1 MLSNAVD
8 SARASIKP
16 YLMRHRFSQPLNL
29 RLPFPF
35 VLLRVYLADEVE
47 QILQHHLQQL
57 GLGRRN
63 MTLNK
68 DERIHLGCLPSCE
81 SCDVILPK
89 QPILHLHL
97 PPIHRRAYCVISS
110 RHYFNR

>member
-47 QILQHHLQQL
+47 QILQHHL
-57 GLGRRN
+57 
-63 MTLNK
+63 
-68 DERIHLGCLPSCE
+68 
-81 SCDVILPK
+81 
-89 QPILHLHL
+89 
-97 PPIHRRAYCVISS
+97 
-110 RHYFNR
+110 